1 MQERSKKASDTW
13 IEPGEGGRTTGSM
26 CDSASTQKSGRSEVA
41 FSPVHGWPTLPRAC
55 EAVSPQAGMGVD
67 RRVWMCADVRGCSR
81 IWAPERRWCP
91 IRCTGEVLLRH
102 PGGFEA
108 GLEITSPLEPYDPAA
123 AQGPGMY
130 LLLDDLDLAPTAAGA
145 EADEGDYQVAGIE

>member
-1 MQERSKKASDTW
+1 MAERETAVRLLTALAGLPERQRQVLELGYFSELSQSEIAGKLGLPLGTVKGRSRLGFRNWLRPPSERWKAVEW
-13 IEPGEGGRTTGSM
+13 LEGGAG
-26 CDSASTQKSGRSEVA
+26 A
-41 FSPVHGWPTLPRAC
+41 
-55 EAVSPQAGMGVD
+55 QAAG
-67 RRVWMCADVRGCSR
+67 
-81 IWAPERRWCP
+81 
-91 IRCTGEVLLRH
+91 TGEVLLRQ

-108 GLEITSPLEPYDPAA
+108 GFEITSPLEPYDPAA